1 MISAAMLLRPVMS
14 AVFAHCIL
22 LQHACH
28 HLRRRHIAGTDR
40 VIRPGKDNFMTKRI
54 LIDARQTEETRVVL
68 LSGTRIDDFDYETE
82 NRKQLKGN
90 VYLARVTRVEPSLQ
104 AAFVEYGGNRQGFL
118 AFSEIHPDYY
128 RIPVEDREALI
139 EAETAVSDDEAEDAP
154 EDDAPETVGGESAED
169 EDIRP
174 KRRIK
179 KYKIQEVI
187 SRKQIMLVQVVKE
200 ERGNKGAALTT
211 YLSLAGR
218 YCVLMPNNSRG
229 GGVSRKITNPADRK
243 RLKTVV
249 GGLDI
254 AKGMAVIVRTA
265 GAKRTKTEI
274 ARDYAYLSKL
284 WDEIRNRT
292 LESQAP
298 CLIHEEGDLIKRSIR
313 DMYTSEVDEVLVE
326 GEEAYKIA
334 RNQMKMLIPSHLKN
348 VKKFAESQ
356 PIFQHFNVESQM
368 ETIQSPQVTL
378 KSGGYLVI
386 NQTEA
391 LVAVDVNSGKST
403 RERNIEE
410 TALKTNLEAADELA
424 RQLRLRDM
432 SGLIVVDF
440 IDMEDNRNQNAVE
453 RRMKDAMRNDRA
465 RVQIGSIS
473 HFGLL
478 EMSRQRLRLSIN
490 ESISNLCPHCEGTG
504 RVRSIDTAAM
514 QVLRSIEDEA
524 QKGKMDVLHI
534 TVHRDIALFILNHKR
549 ITLADIES
557 RFGLTIVLH
566 SDDTLIAP
574 EYRVEREGFQ
584 GKSQSRQNN
593 RQDQRRAQKTEP
605 VKANGDDDDHS
616 DAADGN
622 SQFADDESV
631 DGDQPKRRRRGRRG
645 GRRRRGKRNGE
656 EAQQIDASTA
666 EDAAAKSDNAKNDNA
681 ESDNDAVSAPNDED
695 AKPKKPARGRSRGRR
710 GAKNDTADGE
720 TNAKSHIDPSPA
732 DSTSAANAAPDAA
745 NAANDGEVVKD
756 SKAARKTTR
765 KKAAK
770 KPAKQSADA
779 GGENA
784 GSDDAGSET
793 AKPVAKKPARGRKPK
808 MASAAANDAAASDD
822 AEPKAVA
829 KKPARATRPKKATK
843 AAASLASDASDAN
856 SAGDTSTTSAN
867 GDAEAGSAAANR
879 APISSAPQDVI
890 EVGNADPAARKRGW
904 WSRSD

>member
-40 VIRPGKDNFMTKRI
+40 MIRPGKDNFMTKRI

-410 TALKTNLEAADELA
+410 TALKTNLEAAEELA

-584 GKSQSRQNN
+584 GKSQPRQNN
-593 RQDQRRAQKTEP
+593 RQDQRRVQKTEP
-605 VKANGDDDDHS
+605 VKASDDDDDQS

-622 SQFADDESV
+622 GQFADDESG

-656 EAQQIDASTA
+656 ETQQIDAGTA
-666 EDAAAKSDNAKNDNA
+666 EDAAAKNDN
-681 ESDNDAVSAPNDED
+681 DGSANEAAPASGDED
-695 AKPKKPARGRSRGRR
+695 AKPKKPARSRSRGRR
-710 GAKNDTADGE
+710 GAKHDTADGE
-720 TNAKSHIDPSPA
+720 TGANSQLDQPLA
-732 DSTSAANAAPDAA
+732 DSTPAADAAPDAA
-745 NAANDGEVVKD
+745 NAAPAASNVGEVVKD

-770 KPAKQSADA
+770 KPAKQSAD
-779 GGENA
+779 A

-843 AAASLASDASDAN
+843 AAASLASDASD
-856 SAGDTSTTSAN
+856 TSTTSAN
-867 GDAEAGSAAANR
+867 GNAEAGSAAANR

>member
-1 MISAAMLLRPVMS
+1 
-14 AVFAHCIL
+14 
-22 LQHACH
+22 
-28 HLRRRHIAGTDR
+28 
-40 VIRPGKDNFMTKRI
+40 MTKRI

-68 LSGTRIDDFDYETE
+68 LSGNRIDDFDYETE
-82 NRKQLKGN
+82 HRKQLKGN

-128 RIPVEDREALI
+128 RIPIEDREALI
-139 EAETAVSDDEAEDAP
+139 EAEGASHDDDAEDAL
-154 EDDAPETVGGESAED
+154 EDGAPETVGGESAED

-174 KRRIK
+174 KRQVK
-179 KYKIQEVI
+179 KYKIQEVV

-229 GGVSRKITNPADRK
+229 GGVSRKITNPTDRK

-254 AKGMAVIVRTA
+254 ANGMAVIVRTA

-274 ARDYAYLSKL
+274 ARDYNYLSKL

-313 DMYTSEVDEVLVE
+313 DMYTSEIDEVLVE
-326 GEEAYKIA
+326 GEQAYKTA
-334 RNQMKMLIPSHLKN
+334 RKQMKMLIPSHVKN
-348 VKKFAESQ
+348 IKKFSEDQ

-368 ETIQSPQVTL
+368 DTIQSPQVTL

-391 LVAVDVNSGKST
+391 LVAIDVNSGKST

-410 TALKTNLEAADELA
+410 TALKTNLEAAEELA

-440 IDMEDNRNQNAVE
+440 IDMEDSRNQHAVE
-453 RRMKDAMRNDRA
+453 RRMKDVMRNDRA

-504 RVRSIDTAAM
+504 RIRSIDTAAM

-549 ITLADIES
+549 ASLAKIEGQFS
-557 RFGLTIVLH
+557 LTIILH
-566 SDDTLIAP
+566 SDDSLIAP

-584 GKSQSRQNN
+584 GKSQPRQNG
-593 RQDQRRAQKTEP
+593 RQNLRQSQNTSHLGDRSDNDDQTDETDAASQE
-605 VKANGDDDDHS
+605 GDDTS
-616 DAADGN
+616 G
-622 SQFADDESV
+622 DE
-631 DGDQPKRRRRGRRG
+631 DQPKRRRRGRRG
-645 GRRRRGKRNGE
+645 GRRRRTKRAGE
-656 EAQQIDASTA
+656 DNQQIEVTGINNVAANGAAGDNGDDAVTA
-666 EDAAAKSDNAKNDNA
+666 ERDADAKAKKAASDDGSRRRVAKND
-681 ESDNDAVSAPNDED
+681 
-695 AKPKKPARGRSRGRR
+695 R
-710 GAKNDTADGE
+710 AKNERDDSGQTNSSMVNSDPAPVTAGDTASSDGHAALKE
-720 TNAKSHIDPSPA
+720 SESAGKLKRKRAAKRQ
-732 DSTSAANAAPDAA
+732 
-745 NAANDGEVVKD
+745 V
-756 SKAARKTTR
+756 KTT
-765 KKAAK
+765 
-770 KPAKQSADA
+770 
-779 GGENA
+779 A
-784 GSDDAGSET
+784 GSDKDKSVGT
-793 AKPVAKKPARGRKPK
+793 RVASVDSKKPARGRKPK
-808 MASAAANDAAASDD
+808 AKSQTEANGATDD
-822 AEPKAVA
+822 AGSSTVA
-829 KKPARATRPKKATK
+829 KRPARKSSAKKAKKLVAGKTE
-843 AAASLASDASDAN
+843 DF
-856 SAGDTSTTSAN
+856 SARVAN
-867 GDAEAGSAAANR
+867 GGTDADSETANR
-879 APISSAPQDVI
+879 TPITSAPQDI
-890 EVGNADPAARKRGW
+890 IDVGRAAPNTPKRGW
-904 WSRSD
+904 WSRGK